1 MGLFKAWSFF
11 LHLSSS
17 VATCSIFQFQ
27 NTKSGISRF
36 SWMKYIE
43 ISYGMICIKLSITI
57 APGIRGVGRWYIS
70 LIPVLTMK
78 NGSKTEINWVPT
90 FDNESSFRFFVGYK
104 LKIIYVLQAITQKF
118 IQSSV
123 SKSQKERQKVYGIHY
138 SEFGIL

>member
-11 LHLSSS
+11 LYLSSS
-17 VATCSIFQFQ
+17 AANCPIFQFQ
-27 NTKSGISRF
+27 NTKNRNFIIF
-36 SWMKYIE
+36 LNEIK
-43 ISYGMICIKLSITI
+43 ISYGMIWAKLSITVSPVI
-57 APGIRGVGRWYIS
+57 WGVGRWYIS

-104 LKIIYVLQAITQKF
+104 LKIIYVLLAITQKF